1 MNVIMRFV
9 VLVMFLVTICFSSV
23 GCGRFR
29 GISTHGGGKRFYIEQ
44 ELVAATARATAKDI
58 DVAPLIG
65 KRCALYVVSM
75 GDEGAGSIAGGRYA
89 LDAIIRGSYQ
99 ETPSQRTRSE
109 YPVYDSLATV
119 RDNTGAI
126 TQTTNTTGNVLNAPR
141 NSDTQTRGG
150 SQNYGGGAQLSWPGT
165 YRAEAF
171 INPRDAQFLN
181 AVLHEALSLKGV
193 LIVPPQQADIDV
205 YVTVDA
211 FGTCHDRFEYLITNK
226 EVLTAKTALSI
237 CAFDRR
243 NGSVVLPPTTSTFEA
258 EYRERFFFWCG
269 PISEKKTVRSAGN
282 LLVDFKDIALSKRAS
297 GSLPDIQ
304 EKSSEDI
311 DTQRTRPNILISPV
325 VKPDPSRTED
335 VLKQ

>member
-1 MNVIMRFV
+1 MNIIMRFV
-9 VLVMFLVTICFSSV
+9 VLVMFVVTICLSE

-29 GISTHGGGKRFYIEQ
+29 GITTHGGGKRFYIEQ
-44 ELVAATARATAKDI
+44 ELIAATARATAKDI
-58 DVAPLIG
+58 DIAPLIG
-65 KRCALYVVSM
+65 KRCALYVVLM
-75 GDEGAGSIAGGRYA
+75 GDEGSGNIAGGRYA
-89 LDAIIRGSYQ
+89 LDAIIKGSYQ
-99 ETPSQRTRSE
+99 VSPTQRTRSE

-119 RDNTGAI
+119 RDSAGAL
-126 TQTTNTTGNVLNAPR
+126 TQTTDTTGNVLNAPGK
-141 NSDTQTRGG
+141 SDTQTRGG
-150 SQNYGGGAQLSWPGT
+150 SQNYSGGATLSWPGT
-165 YRAEAF
+165 YQAAAF

-181 AVLHEALSLKGV
+181 AVIHEALTLKGV
-193 LIVPPQQADIDV
+193 LIVPPQQADIDI

-243 NGSVVLPPTTSTFEA
+243 DGSVVLPPTTSAFEA
-258 EYRERFFFWCG
+258 EYRQRFLFWCG
-269 PISEKKTVRSAGN
+269 PFSEKKSVYPAGN
-282 LLVDFKDIALSKRAS
+282 LLIDFKDIALSKRVS

-304 EKSSEDI
+304 DKSSKEKTDI
-311 DTQRTRPNILISPV
+311 QRTRPNILISPV